1 MQEGMKQLTIGVF
14 HDDSLAKELGKKATE
29 SDMVFY
35 HRKTDET
42 IFSFIHPAEDKIIP
56 KSQILNMIDVAII
69 SAEKITPA
77 LGETI
82 LMIDSLSIKQGLI
95 IIPAYSDTSQL
106 QKLIEG
112 TSLASFEMVERN
124 VHKIIEHLEKMT
136 IERDLNGPAVTTV
149 DHSFHVK
156 GVGEVVLGFVNQGIL
171 HKHDKLRVYPV
182 DKETIIRSIQMQD
195 TDYDEAPAGSRVGLA
210 LKGMTVDD
218 LKRGYVICPSDTVQ
232 TGSEL
237 RISFS
242 KNRFYPKISI
252 GRFHA
257 TIGLQSI
264 PVSITDISDNIIVL
278 QFEKKV
284 CFSES
289 QKVILL
295 DLNAEKLHHMGT
307 GTII

>member
-1 MQEGMKQLTIGVF
+1 
-14 HDDSLAKELGKKATE
+14 
-29 SDMVFY
+29 
-35 HRKTDET
+35 
-42 IFSFIHPAEDKIIP
+42 
-56 KSQILNMIDVAII
+56 
-69 SAEKITPA
+69 
-77 LGETI
+77 
-82 LMIDSLSIKQGLI
+82 
-95 IIPAYSDTSQL
+95 
-106 QKLIEG
+106 
-112 TSLASFEMVERN
+112 
-124 VHKIIEHLEKMT
+124 
-136 IERDLNGPAVTTV
+136 
-149 DHSFHVK
+149 
-156 GVGEVVLGFVNQGIL
+156 
-171 HKHDKLRVYPV
+171 
-182 DKETIIRSIQMQD
+182 MQD

-218 LKRGYVICPSDTVQ
+218 LKRGYVICPSNTVQ

-264 PVSITDISDNIIVL
+264 PVSVTDISDNIIAL

>member
-1 MQEGMKQLTIGVF
+1 MNQLTIGVF

-35 HRKTDET
+35 HRKTDDT
-42 IFSFIHPAEDKIIP
+42 VFSFVHPFEDKIIP

-82 LMIDSLSIKQGLI
+82 LMIDSLNIEHGLI
-95 IIPAYSDTSQL
+95 IIPPYSDTSQL

-112 TSLASFEMVERN
+112 SALTSFKMVERN
-124 VHKIIEHLEKMT
+124 VHGIFEYLEKMN
-136 IERDLNGPAVTTV
+136 IERNLDGPAVTTV

-156 GVGEVVLGFVNQGIL
+156 GVGEVVLGFVNQGVL
-171 HKHDKLRVYPV
+171 HKHDKLIVYPIE
-182 DKETIIRSIQMQD
+182 KETIIRSIQMQD
-195 TDYDEAPAGSRVGLA
+195 ADYDEAPAGSRVGLA
-210 LKGMTVDD
+210 LKGLTVDD
-218 LKRGYVICPSDTVQ
+218 LKRGSVLCPPDTFQ
-232 TGSEL
+232 KGSEL
-237 RISFS
+237 KLSFS
-242 KNRFYPKISI
+242 KNRFYPKIST

-264 PVSITDISDNIIVL
+264 PVSITESTEDIISL
-278 QFEKKV
+278 SLEKQI
-284 CFSES
+284 CFTQS

-307 GTII
+307 GTIV